1 MKEAFEYW
9 LNYKKLSE
17 EELIRLNTIR
27 EEDKIFS
34 NESDYKQLEDEL
46 FSKMPFCQLNSEN
59 AHITVSPT
67 ASELI
72 EKLFETFVN
81 DDTLIISTS
90 VEHPSVV
97 NARNKQK
104 NIYNLHYYDEIK
116 QLNLSKLKSSIKCFK
131 KVFVYI
137 IGAQISTGEIT
148 TQVFFKKL
156 KQTLDEN
163 NIESIFVLDDVHGM
177 YIYPRDYSFFN
188 FIIGTAH
195 ALIRPYD
202 MGILIHNDTLNK
214 QEYKI
219 GEKVYNWVYQYITKL
234 DTILERK
241 DKLFMLGQILNEYFA
256 KYTDFQRY
264 TDNIPNIYAIKTPY
278 KTFTQKMRDNLDVYE
293 IRLEIADKTQ
303 GGIIR
308 FRAQQFITF
317 PDYLLKGL
325 NVLDKILYT
334 MRRF

>member
-1 MKEAFEYW
+1 MKEALEYW
-9 LNYKKLSE
+9 LNYKNIPEK
-17 EELIRLNTIR
+17 ELIQLNTIR
-27 EEDKIFS
+27 EENKQFY
-34 NESDYKQLEDEL
+34 NESKYKLLEDDL
-46 FSKMPFCQLNSEN
+46 FDRMPFCQLNSKN
-59 AHITVSPT
+59 AHITVST
-67 ASELI
+67 CASELI
-72 EKLFETFVN
+72 EKLFETFV
-81 DDTLIISTS
+81 DEDTLIISSS
-90 VEHPSVV
+90 VEHTTVV
-97 NARNKQK
+97 NEKSKRK
-104 NIYNLHYYDEIK
+104 NVYDLHYYEEIK
-116 QLNLSKLKSSIKCFK
+116 ALNFSKLKNIIKGFK

-163 NIESIFVLDDVHGM
+163 NIKSIFVLDDVHGM

-214 QEYKI
+214 KEYEI

-234 DTILERK
+234 DMILERK

-278 KTFTQKMRDNLDVYE
+278 KTFTQKMWDNLDAYE
-293 IRLEIADKTQ
+293 IRLEIANKAQ

-334 MRRF
+334 LQRF